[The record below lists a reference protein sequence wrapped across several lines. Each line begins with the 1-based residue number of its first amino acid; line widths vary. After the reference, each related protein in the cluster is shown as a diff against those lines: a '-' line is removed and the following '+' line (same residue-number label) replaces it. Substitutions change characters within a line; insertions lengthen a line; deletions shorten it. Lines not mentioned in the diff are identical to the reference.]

1 MKILI
6 EGEDYSIDKLTSVFD
21 DPKFYNQNVNVG
33 KIVSVGYY
41 HSFEKRELVYM
52 LPKVFMKDNQE
63 TVFGISKDELFDFE
77 NSESFKHNE
86 EYKWIRRLLV
96 YFYNS
101 LTEYKRRIKDTSIIE
116 SSLAFELNTNLGDLE
131 YSYLD
136 LLLSFVNFYKKNKN
150 TILYKHIEYKSN
162 QVKKPKWDKTIRKSL
177 PILSANNTPIYIEI
191 NNKKKIVNAEEELLT
206 YFFSILNHFNKEH
219 QLHLKIDPSY
229 NVIKGEKFEILQKN
243 GLSKLKKI
251 KYRYFSDTLKR
262 MYILCELYF
271 SKTDTSSRKKKREE
285 FISVRNYNI
294 VFEDM
299 VDKLFSAKLDEK
311 KEVDSVS
318 LDELKYNEDGKI
330 IDHIFD
336 YQSLIDTSDIF
347 YIGDSKY
354 YKSGNEAGKL
364 SKYKQ
369 FTYAKNVIQF
379 NIDLLK
385 NEREEDKVYKNN
397 IRYRDEIT
405 EGYNITPNFFIYG
418 YIENVHD
425 FEENHLVPKKEEPI
439 KSFHFEDRLFDRD
452 TLFVHQYK
460 INFLYVL
467 KSYSTFS
474 DTKIAQFREKTKLK
488 FRTEFV
494 NFFNDSNKSSFEI
507 FEKKLSKD
515 EASILVES
523 NFKLINGKCFY
534 TNDDKLLIAN
544 YLKDERIVDFVKENG
559 FTLKPLKIDIKV

>member
-1 MKILI
+1 MNILI
-6 EGEDYSIDKLTSVFD
+6 EGEDYSIEDLNSVFE
-21 DPKFYNQNVNVG
+21 DPKFYNQNGNVG
-33 KIVSVGYY
+33 KIISVGYY
-41 HSFEKRELVYM
+41 HSFEKKELIYM

-63 TVFGISKDELFDFE
+63 TVFGVSKDELFDFE
-77 NSESFKHNE
+77 NIESFKHGA
-86 EYKWIRRLLV
+86 EYIWIRQLLV

-101 LTEYKRRIKDTSIIE
+101 LIEYKRRIKDTSIIE
-116 SSLAFELNTNLGDLE
+116 SSLSFELNTNLGDLE

-150 TILYKHIEYKSN
+150 TILYKHIEHKSN

-177 PILSANNTPIYIEI
+177 PILSANSTPIYIEI
-191 NNKKKIVNAEEELLT
+191 SNKKKVVNTEEELLT

-219 QLHLKIDPSY
+219 QLYLKIDPSY
-229 NVIKGEKFEILQKN
+229 NIIKGEKFEKLQRN

-262 MYILCELYF
+262 IYVLCELYF
-271 SKTDTSSRKKKREE
+271 LKTDTSSSKKKKEE

-299 VDKLFSAKLDEK
+299 VDKLFSDKLDEN

-318 LDELKYNEDGKI
+318 LDELKYNDDGKI

-336 YQSLIDTSDIF
+336 YKSLIDTSDIF

-354 YKSGNEAGKL
+354 YKSGNEASKL

-379 NIDLLK
+379 NIDLLNK
-385 NEREEDKVYKNN
+385 NDFYKES

-418 YIENVHD
+418 YIKDFQD
-425 FEENHLVPKKEEPI
+425 FEDSHLKPKKEEPI
-439 KSFHFEDRLFDRD
+439 KSFHYKDRLFDRD
-452 TLFVHQYK
+452 TLFVHQYD
-460 INFLYVL
+460 INFLFVL
-467 KSYSTFS
+467 KSYSTFNE
-474 DTKIAQFREKTKLK
+474 FRIQEFRSKTKKEFRDK
-488 FRTEFV
+488 FI
-494 NFFNDSNKSSFEI
+494 NFFNDSKTSKFE
-507 FEKKLSKD
+507 FYSKFLSKE
-515 EASILVES
+515 EALLIVEK
-523 NFKLINGKCFY
+523 NFKLINGKCYFSSEGKFIVAKFA
-534 TNDDKLLIAN
+534 DDEIL
-544 YLKDERIVDFVKENG
+544 EN
-559 FTLKPLKIDIKV
+559 FIHENNFNLEKLKILE

>member
-6 EGEDYSIDKLTSVFD
+6 EGEDYSIDNLTSVFD
-21 DPKFYNQNVNVG
+21 DPKFYNQNGNFG
-33 KIVSVGYY
+33 KIISVGYY
-41 HSFEKRELVYM
+41 HSFDKKELVYM

-77 NSESFKHNE
+77 NSDSFKHNE
-86 EYKWIRRLLV
+86 EYKWIRQLLV

-131 YSYLD
+131 HSYLD

-150 TILYKHIEYKSN
+150 TILFKHIEYKSN

-191 NNKKKIVNAEEELLT
+191 NNKKKVVNTEEELLT

-229 NVIKGEKFEILQKN
+229 NLIKGEKFEKLQKK

-262 MYILCELYF
+262 MYFLCELYF
-271 SKTDTSSRKKKREE
+271 SKTDTSSCKKKKEE
-285 FISVRNYNI
+285 FISVKNYNL

-299 VDKLFSAKLDEK
+299 VDKLFSDKLDEK

-318 LDELKYNEDGKI
+318 LDELKYNDDGKI

-336 YQSLIDTSDIF
+336 YKSLIDTSDIF

-354 YKSGNEAGKL
+354 YKSGTEAGKL

-379 NIDLLK
+379 NIDLL
-385 NEREEDKVYKNN
+385 NNNQLYTEN

-405 EGYNITPNFFIYG
+405 EGYNISPNFFIYG
-418 YIENVHD
+418 KIENYLD
-425 FEENHLVPKKEEPI
+425 FENDHLESKNETPV
-439 KSFHFEDRLFDRD
+439 KSFHFENRLFDRD
-452 TLFVHQYK
+452 TLFVHQYE

-467 KSYSTFS
+467 KSYSTFNQL
-474 DTKIAQFREKTKLK
+474 KINNFRTETKLK
-488 FRTEFV
+488 FRNKFID
-494 NFFNDSNKSSFEI
+494 FFNSPSLSNFELYFKS
-507 FEKKLSKD
+507 LNKD
-515 EASILVES
+515 EAKNLVDN
-523 NFKLINGKCFY
+523 NFRELNGKCY
-534 TNDDKLLIAN
+534 YSKNETLILSKHTDDQSLNSIIQNNNFEKLI
-544 YLKDERIVDFVKENG
+544 LKDTILQSV
-559 FTLKPLKIDIKV
+559 

>member
-6 EGEDYSIDKLTSVFD
+6 EGEDYSIDNLASVFD
-21 DPKFYNQNVNVG
+21 DPKFYNQNGSVG
-33 KIVSVGYY
+33 KIISVGYY
-41 HSFEKRELVYM
+41 HSFEKKELVYM
-52 LPKVFMKDNQE
+52 LPKVFMRDNQE
-63 TVFGISKDELFDFE
+63 TVFGISKDDLYDFE
-77 NSESFKHNE
+77 NFESFKHNE
-86 EYKWIRRLLV
+86 NYKWIRHLLV

-101 LTEYKRRIKDTSIIE
+101 LTEYKRRIKETSIIE
-116 SSLAFELNTNLGDLE
+116 SSLSFELNTNLGDLE

-150 TILYKHIEYKSN
+150 TILYKHIEYKSS

-177 PILSANNTPIYIEI
+177 PILSSNNSPIYLEI
-191 NNKKKIVNAEEELLT
+191 NNRKKVVNSEEELLT

-219 QLHLKIDPSY
+219 QLYLKIDPSY
-229 NVIKGEKFEILQKN
+229 NLIKGESFEKLQKN

-262 MYILCELYF
+262 MYVLCELYF
-271 SKTDTSSRKKKREE
+271 SKTDTSSSKKKKEE
-285 FISVRNYNI
+285 FISVRNYNL

-299 VDKLFSAKLDEK
+299 IDKLFSDKLDEK
-311 KEVDSVS
+311 KEVDSIS

-336 YQSLIDTSDIF
+336 YKSLIDTSDIF

-379 NIDLLK
+379 NIDLL
-385 NEREEDKVYKNN
+385 NNNDVYKEN

-425 FEENHLVPKKEEPI
+425 FEKHSLKHKKEVPV

-452 TLFVHQYK
+452 TLFVHQYQ

-467 KSYSTFS
+467 KSYSAFNE
-474 DTKIAQFREKTKLK
+474 TKITDFRDKTKLE
-488 FRTEFV
+488 FRNEFIK
-494 NFFNDSNKSSFEI
+494 FFNNSSVSKFEI
-507 FEKKLSKD
+507 YEKGMSNEDAKQIVEKL
-515 EASILVES
+515 
-523 NFKLINGKCFY
+523 FKLLNGKCFY
-534 TNDDKLLIAN
+534 TNDNKLLVAKHENDKSIIEFIKTKHFV
-544 YLKDERIVDFVKENG
+544 LKK
-559 FTLKPLKIDIKV
+559 L

>member
-6 EGEDYSIDKLTSVFD
+6 EGEDYPIDNLTSVFD
-21 DPKFYNQNVNVG
+21 DPKFYNQNGNVG
-33 KIVSVGYY
+33 KIISVGYY
-41 HSFEKRELVYM
+41 HSFEKKELVYM

-77 NSESFKHNE
+77 NLESFKHNE
-86 EYKWIRRLLV
+86 EYKWIRQLLV

-101 LTEYKRRIKDTSIIE
+101 LIEYKRRIKDTSIIE
-116 SSLAFELNTNLGDLE
+116 SSLVFELNTNLGNLE

-162 QVKKPKWDKTIRKSL
+162 QVKKPKWEKTIRKSL

-191 NNKKKIVNAEEELLT
+191 NNKKKVLNTEEELLT

-229 NVIKGEKFEILQKN
+229 NIIKGEKFEKLQKN

-251 KYRYFSDTLKR
+251 KHRYFSDTLKR
-262 MYILCELYF
+262 MYVLCELYF
-271 SKTDTSSRKKKREE
+271 SKTDASSSKKKKEE
-285 FISVRNYNI
+285 FISVRNYNL

-299 VDKLFSAKLDEK
+299 IDKLFSDKLDEK
-311 KEVDSVS
+311 KEVNSVS
-318 LDELKYNEDGKI
+318 LDELKYNDDGKI

-336 YQSLIDTSDIF
+336 YKSLIDTSDIF

-354 YKSGNEAGKL
+354 YKSGSEAGKL

-379 NIDLLK
+379 NIDLL
-385 NEREEDKVYKNN
+385 NNNDCYKDN

-418 YIENVHD
+418 YIKDVKD
-425 FEENHLVPKKEEPI
+425 FENHNLKHKKEVPV

-452 TLFVHQYK
+452 TLFVHQYD

-467 KSYSTFS
+467 KSYSTFNES
-474 DTKIAQFREKTKLK
+474 KISEFRNNTKYEFRNK
-488 FRTEFV
+488 FIK
-494 NFFNDSNKSSFEI
+494 FFNNPLVSKFEI
-507 FEKKLSKD
+507 YEKEININ
-515 EASILVES
+515 EAKEILEV
-523 NFKLINGKCFY
+523 NFKLLNGKSFY
-534 TNDDKLLIAN
+534 STDNKLIIAKYKNDTSLNDFISYHNFELKKL
-544 YLKDERIVDFVKENG
+544 
-559 FTLKPLKIDIKV
+559 

>member
-6 EGEDYSIDKLTSVFD
+6 EGEDYSIDNLISVFD
-21 DPKFYNQNVNVG
+21 DPKFYNQNGNVG
-33 KIVSVGYY
+33 KIISVGYY
-41 HSFEKRELVYM
+41 HSFEKKELVYM
-52 LPKVFMKDNQE
+52 FPKVFMKDNQE

-86 EYKWIRRLLV
+86 EYKWIRQLLV

-116 SSLAFELNTNLGDLE
+116 SSLTYELNTNLGDLE

-191 NNKKKIVNAEEELLT
+191 NNKKKVVNTEEELLK

-229 NVIKGEKFEILQKN
+229 NLIKGEKFEKLQKN

-262 MYILCELYF
+262 MYILCELYL
-271 SKTDTSSRKKKREE
+271 SKTDTSSSKKKKEE
-285 FISVRNYNI
+285 FISVKNYNL

-299 VDKLFSAKLDEK
+299 VDKLFSDKLDEK

-318 LDELKYNEDGKI
+318 LDELKYNDDGKI

-336 YQSLIDTSDIF
+336 YRSLIDTSDIF

-354 YKSGNEAGKL
+354 YKSGSEAGKL

-379 NIDLLK
+379 NIDLLNK
-385 NEREEDKVYKNN
+385 NDFYKEN
-397 IRYRDEIT
+397 IRYRDELT

-418 YIENVHD
+418 YIDKVND
-425 FEENHLVPKKEEPI
+425 FDEHHLIPKKEDPI

-467 KSYSTFS
+467 KSYSTFN
-474 DTKIAQFREKTKLK
+474 DTKIVDFRDKTKEEFRNK
-488 FRTEFV
+488 FVE
-494 NFFNDSNKSSFEI
+494 FFNESNKSSFEI
-507 FEKKLSKD
+507 FEKEISNGETKQ
-515 EASILVES
+515 LVES
-523 NFKLINGKCFY
+523 NFKLLNGKCFY
-534 TNDDKLLIAN
+534 SSNGKLLVAKYMN
-544 YLKDERIVDFVKENG
+544 DKTLDNFLKNEKFEK
-559 FTLKPLKIDIKV
+559 KVLS

>member
-6 EGEDYSIDKLTSVFD
+6 EGEDYSIDNLTSVFD
-21 DPKFYNQNVNVG
+21 DPKFYNQNGSLG
-33 KIVSVGYY
+33 KIISVGYY
-41 HSFEKRELVYM
+41 HSFEKKELVYM

-63 TVFGISKDELFDFE
+63 TVFGISINDLFDIKKLE
-77 NSESFKHNE
+77 IKHNE
-86 EYKWIRRLLV
+86 DYKWIRQLLV

-101 LTEYKRRIKDTSIIE
+101 LTEYKRRIKNTSIIE
-116 SSLAFELNTNLGDLE
+116 SSLVFELNTNLGDLE

-136 LLLSFVNFYKKNKN
+136 LLLSFANFYKKNKN
-150 TILYKHIEYKSN
+150 TILYKHIEYKSS

-177 PILSANNTPIYIEI
+177 PILSSNNTPIYLEI
-191 NNKKKIVNAEEELLT
+191 NNKKKVVNSEEELLT

-229 NVIKGEKFEILQKN
+229 NLIKGESFEKLQKN
-243 GLSKLKKI
+243 GLSKLKRI
-251 KYRYFSDTLKR
+251 KYRYFSDILKR
-262 MYILCELYF
+262 MYVLCELYF
-271 SKTDTSSRKKKREE
+271 SKTDTSSSKKKKEE
-285 FISVRNYNI
+285 FISVRNYNL

-299 VDKLFSAKLDEK
+299 IDKLFSDKLDEK
-311 KEVDSVS
+311 KEVDSIS

-336 YQSLIDTSDIF
+336 YKSLIDTSDIF

-379 NIDLLK
+379 NIDLL
-385 NEREEDKVYKNN
+385 NNNDVYKEN

-425 FEENHLVPKKEEPI
+425 FEKHSLKYKKEIPI
-439 KSFHFEDRLFDRD
+439 KSFHFVDRLFDRD
-452 TLFVHQYK
+452 TLFVHQYQ

-467 KSYSTFS
+467 KSYSAFS
-474 DTKIAQFREKTKLK
+474 ETKIKNFRDKTKLE
-488 FRTEFV
+488 FRNEFIK
-494 NFFNDSNKSSFEI
+494 FFNNSTISKFELY
-507 FEKKLSKD
+507 EKELTND
-515 EASILVES
+515 EATLLVEN
-523 NFKLINGKCFY
+523 NFKLLNGKCFY
-534 TNDDKLLIAN
+534 SHNKKLIVAKHLYDDSLLSFIESN
-544 YLKDERIVDFVKENG
+544 SFL
-559 FTLKPLKIDIKV
+559 PKILL

>member
-6 EGEDYSIDKLTSVFD
+6 EGEDYSIENLASIFD
-21 DPKFYNQNVNVG
+21 DPKFYNQNGNG
-33 KIVSVGYY
+33 KIISVGYY
-41 HSFEKRELVYM
+41 HSFEKKELVYM

-63 TVFGISKDELFDFE
+63 TVFGITKDDLFNFDNFE
-77 NSESFKHNE
+77 TFKHNE
-86 EYKWIRRLLV
+86 DYRWIRQLLV

-177 PILSANNTPIYIEI
+177 PILSSNNTSIYIEI
-191 NNKKKIVNAEEELLT
+191 KNKKKVINSQEELLT

-219 QLHLKIDPSY
+219 LLHLKIDPSFTI
-229 NVIKGEKFEILQKN
+229 IKNEKFEKLQKS
-243 GLSKLKKI
+243 GLSKLRKI

-262 MYILCELYF
+262 MYVLCELYF
-271 SKTDTSSRKKKREE
+271 SKTDISSSKKKKEE
-285 FISVRNYNI
+285 FISVSNYNI

-299 VDKLFSAKLDEK
+299 IDKLFSDKLDEN
-311 KEVDSVS
+311 KEVDKIS
-318 LDELKYNEDGKI
+318 LDDLKYNNDGKI
-330 IDHIFD
+330 IDHVFNYD
-336 YQSLIDTSDIF
+336 SLIDTSDIF

-354 YKSGNEAGKL
+354 YKSGNEADKL

-379 NIDLLK
+379 NIDLL
-385 NEREEDKVYKNN
+385 NNGDVYKKNV
-397 IRYRDEIT
+397 RYRDKIT

-418 YIENVHD
+418 YIQD
-425 FEENHLVPKKEEPI
+425 FRNFDEHNLEHKTEIPV
-439 KSFHFEDRLFDRD
+439 KSFHFENRLFDRD

-460 INFLYVL
+460 INFLYVI
-467 KSYSTFS
+467 KSYSTF
-474 DTKIAQFREKTKLK
+474 DENKIKEFRIRTK
-488 FRTEFV
+488 TEFR
-494 NFFNDSNKSSFEI
+494 NQFISFFNDSSKSGFKI
-507 FEKKLSKD
+507 YEKEMNEVD
-515 EASILVES
+515 AEAIMTNYFRL
-523 NFKLINGKCFY
+523 LNGKSFY
-534 TNDDKLLIAN
+534 TNDEKFLIAQHT
-544 YLKDERIVDFVKENG
+544 KDLSLNDLIIEKSFN
-559 FTLKPLKIDIKV
+559 IKKLE

>member
-6 EGEDYSIDKLTSVFD
+6 EGEDYSIDDLNSVFD
-21 DPKFYNQNVNVG
+21 DPKFYNQNGNVG
-33 KIVSVGYY
+33 IIISVGYY
-41 HSFEKRELVYM
+41 HSFEKKELVYM
-52 LPKVFMKDNQE
+52 LPKVFMIDSEKEKQ

-77 NSESFKHNE
+77 NSESFKHKE
-86 EYKWIRRLLV
+86 EYKWIRQLLV

-101 LTEYKRRIKDTSIIE
+101 LTEYKRRIKDTTIIE
-116 SSLAFELNTNLGDLE
+116 SSLSFELNTNLGDLE

-177 PILSANNTPIYIEI
+177 PILSSNNTPIYIEI
-191 NNKKKIVNAEEELLT
+191 NNKKKVVNTEEELLT
-206 YFFSILNHFNKEH
+206 YFFSILNHFNIEH

-229 NVIKGEKFEILQKN
+229 NILKGEKFEKLQKN

-262 MYILCELYF
+262 MYVLCELYF
-271 SKTDTSSRKKKREE
+271 AKTDTSSSKKKKEE
-285 FISVRNYNI
+285 FISVKNYNI

-299 VDKLFSAKLDEK
+299 VDKLFSDKLDEK

-318 LDELKYNEDGKI
+318 LDELKYNDDGKI

-336 YQSLIDTSDIF
+336 YKSLIDTSDIF

-379 NIDLLK
+379 NIDLL
-385 NEREEDKVYKNN
+385 NRNDFYKVN

-425 FEENHLVPKKEEPI
+425 FDEHHLIPKKEEPI

-474 DTKIAQFREKTKLK
+474 DTKIVDFRDKTKK
-488 FRTEFV
+488 EFRTKFV
-494 NFFNDSNKSSFEI
+494 EFFNHCKKSSFEI
-507 FEKKLSKD
+507 FVKELSRDDAKIFV
-515 EASILVES
+515 EA
-523 NFKLINGKCFY
+523 NFRLLNGKCFY
-534 TNDDKLLIAN
+534 TIDGILLIAK
-544 YLKDERIVDFVKENG
+544 YKVDNSLDKVINDDSFVLRKL
-559 FTLKPLKIDIKV
+559 T

>member
-6 EGEDYSIDKLTSVFD
+6 EGEDYSIDDLTSVFD
-21 DPKFYNQNVNVG
+21 DPKFYNQNGNVG
-33 KIVSVGYY
+33 KIISVGYY
-41 HSFEKRELVYM
+41 HSFEKKELVYM
-52 LPKVFMKDNQE
+52 LPKVFMVDGKEKQTIFDTSTDDLYNFEKLE
-63 TVFGISKDELFDFE
+63 T
-77 NSESFKHNE
+77 FKHDEKYN
-86 EYKWIRRLLV
+86 WIRQLLV

-191 NNKKKIVNAEEELLT
+191 NNKKKVVNTEEELLT

-229 NVIKGEKFEILQKN
+229 NIIKGEKFEKLQKN

-262 MYILCELYF
+262 MYVLCELYF
-271 SKTDTSSRKKKREE
+271 SKTDTSSSKKKKEE

-299 VDKLFSAKLDEK
+299 VDKLFSDKLDEK

-318 LDELKYNEDGKI
+318 LDDLKYNDDGKI

-336 YQSLIDTSDIF
+336 YKSLIDTSDIF

-379 NIDLLK
+379 NIDLLNK
-385 NEREEDKVYKNN
+385 NDFYKEN

-418 YIENVHD
+418 YIESARD
-425 FEENHLVPKKEEPI
+425 FEEHHLVPKKEEPI

-460 INFLYVL
+460 INFLFVL
-467 KSYSTFS
+467 KSYSTFN
-474 DTKIAQFREKTKLK
+474 DTKIISFRNDTKEK
-488 FRTEFV
+488 FRNKFIE
-494 NFFNDSNKSSFEI
+494 FFNDSSKCSYEI
-507 FEKKLSKD
+507 FEKELANED
-515 EASILVES
+515 ARQLVER
-523 NFKLINGKCFY
+523 NFKLLNGKCFY
-534 TNDDKLLIAN
+534 SNNGKLLISKYKN
-544 YLKDERIVDFVKENG
+544 DDSLNSFIKEQVFN
-559 FTLKPLKIDIKV
+559 IKVLI

>member
-6 EGEDYSIDKLTSVFD
+6 EGEDYSIDNLTSVFD
-21 DPKFYNQNVNVG
+21 DPKFYNQNGNVG
-33 KIVSVGYY
+33 KIISVGYY
-41 HSFEKRELVYM
+41 HSFEKKELVYM
-52 LPKVFMKDNQE
+52 LPKVFMKDNEE
-63 TVFGISKDELFDFE
+63 TVFGISKVELFDFE

-86 EYKWIRRLLV
+86 EYKWIRQLLV

-116 SSLAFELNTNLGDLE
+116 SSLAFDLNTNLGDLE

-136 LLLSFVNFYKKNKN
+136 LLLSFVNFFKKNKN
-150 TILYKHIEYKSN
+150 TILYKHIDYKSN

-191 NNKKKIVNAEEELLT
+191 NNKKKVENKEEELLT

-219 QLHLKIDPSY
+219 NLHLKIDPSY
-229 NVIKGEKFEILQKN
+229 NIIKGEKFEKLQKN

-262 MYILCELYF
+262 MYVLCELYF
-271 SKTDTSSRKKKREE
+271 SKTDTSSSKKKKEE

-299 VDKLFSAKLDEK
+299 VDKLFSDKLDEK
-311 KEVDSVS
+311 KKVDSVS
-318 LDELKYNEDGKI
+318 LDELKYNDDGKI

-336 YQSLIDTSDIF
+336 YKSLVDTSDIF

-379 NIDLLK
+379 NIDLLNK
-385 NEREEDKVYKNN
+385 NDFYKQN

-418 YIENVHD
+418 YIDKLND
-425 FEENHLVPKKEEPI
+425 FDEHHLIPKKDEPI

-474 DTKIAQFREKTKLK
+474 DTKIVDFRDKTKEK
-488 FRTEFV
+488 FRNKFV
-494 NFFNDSNKSSFEI
+494 DFFNDSNKSSFEI
-507 FEKKLSKD
+507 FEKEVSKD
-515 EASILVES
+515 DAKLFVES
-523 NFKLINGKCFY
+523 KFKLLNGKSFY
-534 TNDDKLLIAN
+534 SSDKKLLIAKYKN
-544 YLKDERIVDFVKENG
+544 DNSLDDFLKNEKFEKKS
-559 FTLKPLKIDIKV
+559 LS

>member
-6 EGEDYSIDKLTSVFD
+6 EGEDYSIDNLTSVFD
-21 DPKFYNQNVNVG
+21 DPKFYNQNGSVG
-33 KIVSVGYY
+33 KIISVGYY
-41 HSFEKRELVYM
+41 HSFEKKELVYM
-52 LPKVFMKDNQE
+52 LPKVFMKDNLE
-63 TVFGISKDELFDFE
+63 TVFGVSKDDLFDFE
-77 NSESFKHNE
+77 NLESFKHNE
-86 EYKWIRRLLV
+86 EYRWIRQLLI

-101 LTEYKRRIKDTSIIE
+101 LTEYKRRIKNTLIIE
-116 SSLAFELNTNLGDLE
+116 SSVSFELNTNIGDLE

-136 LLLSFVNFYKKNKN
+136 LFLSFVNFYKKNKN

-191 NNKKKIVNAEEELLT
+191 NNKKKVVNTEEELLT
-206 YFFSILNHFNKEH
+206 YFFSILNHFNTEH
-219 QLHLKIDPSY
+219 KLHLKIDPSF
-229 NVIKGEKFEILQKN
+229 NLIKGEKFEKLQKN

-262 MYILCELYF
+262 MYVLCELYF
-271 SKTDTSSRKKKREE
+271 SKTDTSSNKKKKEE

-299 VDKLFSAKLDEK
+299 VDKLFSDKLDEK
-311 KEVDSVS
+311 KEVDSMS
-318 LDELKYNEDGKI
+318 LDELKYNDDGKI

-336 YQSLIDTSDIF
+336 YKSLIDTSDIF

-354 YKSGNEAGKL
+354 YKSGSEAGKL

-379 NIDLLK
+379 NIDLLNK
-385 NEREEDKVYKNN
+385 NDFYKEN

-418 YIENVHD
+418 YIKDVKD
-425 FEENHLVPKKEEPI
+425 FENDYLKHKKEVPV

-452 TLFVHQYK
+452 TLFVHQYD

-474 DTKIAQFREKTKLK
+474 ETKIIEFRNKTKEEFRNK
-488 FRTEFV
+488 FV
-494 NFFNDSNKSSFEI
+494 KFFSNSSVSKFEI
-507 FEKKLSKD
+507 YERELINQDAK
-515 EASILVES
+515 ILVES
-523 NFKLINGKCFY
+523 NFKLLNGKSFF
-534 TNDDKLLIAN
+534 TNDNKLLIAKHKN
-544 YLKDERIVDFVKENG
+544 DETLTVFIKEHE
-559 FTLKPLKIDIKV
+559 FKIKFL

>member
-6 EGEDYSIDKLTSVFD
+6 EGEDYSIDDLTTVFD
-21 DPKFYNQNVNVG
+21 DPKFYNQNGNVG
-33 KIVSVGYY
+33 KIISVGYY
-41 HSFEKRELVYM
+41 HSFEKKELVYM

-63 TVFGISKDELFDFE
+63 TVFGITKDELFDFE
-77 NSESFKHNE
+77 NQESFKHNE
-86 EYKWIRRLLV
+86 EYKWIRQLLV

-101 LTEYKRRIKDTSIIE
+101 LKEYKRRIKDTSIIE
-116 SSLAFELNTNLGDLE
+116 SSLSFELNTNLGDLE

-136 LLLSFVNFYKKNKN
+136 LLLSFVNFYKKNKS
-150 TILYKHIEYKSN
+150 TILYKYIEYKSN

-177 PILSANNTPIYIEI
+177 PLLSSNNTPIYIEI
-191 NNKKKIVNAEEELLT
+191 NNKKKVVNKEEELLI

-229 NVIKGEKFEILQKN
+229 YLIKGERFEKLQKK
-243 GLSKLKKI
+243 GLCKLKKI
-251 KYRYFSDTLKR
+251 KYRYFSDTLKK
-262 MYILCELYF
+262 MYVLCELYF
-271 SKTDTSSRKKKREE
+271 SKTDTSSSKKKKEE
-285 FISVRNYNI
+285 FISVRNYNL

-299 VDKLFSAKLDEK
+299 VDKLFSDKLDEN

-318 LDELKYNEDGKI
+318 LDELKYNDDGKI

-336 YQSLIDTSDIF
+336 YKSLIDTSDIF

-354 YKSGNEAGKL
+354 YKSGTEAGKL

-379 NIDLLK
+379 NIDLLNK
-385 NEREEDKVYKNN
+385 NDFYKEN
-397 IRYRDEIT
+397 IRYRDEMT

-425 FEENHLVPKKEEPI
+425 FEEHHLVPKKEEPI

-474 DTKIAQFREKTKLK
+474 DTKIANFRETTRLR
-488 FRTEFV
+488 FRKKIIK
-494 NFFNDSNKSSFEI
+494 FFNDSNKSLFEI
-507 FEKKLSKD
+507 FEKELSKYD
-515 EASILVES
+515 AKILVES
-523 NFKLINGKCFY
+523 NFRLLNGKCFY
-534 TNDDKLLIAN
+534 TNDNKLLLARYSKDDSFNQLIEEN
-544 YLKDERIVDFVKENG
+544 EFNLK
-559 FTLKPLKIDIKV
+559 TL

>member
-6 EGEDYSIDKLTSVFD
+6 EGEDYSIDNLTSVFD
-21 DPKFYNQNVNVG
+21 DPKFYNQNGNVG
-33 KIVSVGYY
+33 KIISVGYY
-41 HSFEKRELVYM
+41 HSFEKKELVYM

-63 TVFGISKDELFDFE
+63 TVFDISKDELFDFE
-77 NSESFKHNE
+77 NIESFKHNE
-86 EYKWIRRLLV
+86 EYKWIRQLLV

-116 SSLAFELNTNLGDLE
+116 SSLAFELNTNLGNLE

-162 QVKKPKWDKTIRKSL
+162 QVRKPKWEKTIRKSL

-191 NNKKKIVNAEEELLT
+191 NNKKKVQNTEEELLT

-229 NVIKGEKFEILQKN
+229 NIIKGEKFEKLQKN

-262 MYILCELYF
+262 MYVLCELYF
-271 SKTDTSSRKKKREE
+271 SKTDSTSSKKKKEE
-285 FISVRNYNI
+285 FISVRNYNL

-299 VDKLFSAKLDEK
+299 INKLFSDKLDEK

-318 LDELKYNEDGKI
+318 LDELKYNDDGKI

-336 YQSLIDTSDIF
+336 YKSLIDTSDIF

-354 YKSGNEAGKL
+354 YKSGSEAGKL

-379 NIDLLK
+379 NIDLLNK
-385 NEREEDKVYKNN
+385 NDFYKEN

-405 EGYNITPNFFIYG
+405 EGYNITPNFFVYG
-418 YIENVHD
+418 YIKD
-425 FEENHLVPKKEEPI
+425 FQDFDDSRLKPKKEEPI
-439 KSFHFEDRLFDRD
+439 KSFHYKDRLFDRD
-452 TLFVHQYK
+452 TLFVHQYE
-460 INFLYVL
+460 INFLFVL
-467 KSYSTFS
+467 KSYSTFNEY
-474 DTKIAQFREKTKLK
+474 KIQEFRSKTKKEFRDK
-488 FRTEFV
+488 FIH
-494 NFFNDSNKSSFEI
+494 FFNNSKSSKFV
-507 FEKKLSKD
+507 LYSKNLTED
-515 EASILVES
+515 EAISLVEG
-523 NFKLINGKCFY
+523 NFKLLNGKSYYSTDSKLIIAKFI
-534 TNDDKLLIAN
+534 DDKIL
-544 YLKDERIVDFVKENG
+544 EN
-559 FTLKPLKIDIKV
+559 FIIENKFATEKLKITD

>member
-6 EGEDYSIDKLTSVFD
+6 EGEDYSIDNLTSVFD
-21 DPKFYNQNVNVG
+21 DPKFYNQNGSFG
-33 KIVSVGYY
+33 KIISVGYY
-41 HSFEKRELVYM
+41 HSFEKKELVYM

-63 TVFGISKDELFDFE
+63 TVFGISKNDLFDFE
-77 NSESFKHNE
+77 NFESYKHNE
-86 EYKWIRRLLV
+86 EYKWIRQLLV

-177 PILSANNTPIYIEI
+177 PIFSANNTPIYIEI
-191 NNKKKIVNAEEELLT
+191 NNKKKVVNTEEELLT
-206 YFFSILNHFNKEH
+206 YFFSILNHFNMEH
-219 QLHLKIDPSY
+219 PLHLKIDPSY
-229 NVIKGEKFEILQKN
+229 SLIKGEKFEKLQKN
-243 GLSKLKKI
+243 GLSKLRKI

-262 MYILCELYF
+262 MYVLCDLYF
-271 SKTDTSSRKKKREE
+271 SKTDTSSTKKKKEE

-299 VDKLFSAKLDEK
+299 IDKLFSDKLDEK

-318 LDELKYNEDGKI
+318 LDELKYNDDGKI

-336 YQSLIDTSDIF
+336 YKSLIDTSDIF

-379 NIDLLK
+379 NIDLLNK
-385 NEREEDKVYKNN
+385 NDFYKEN

-425 FEENHLVPKKEEPI
+425 FDEHHLIPKKGEPI

-474 DTKIAQFREKTKLK
+474 DTKIVDFRDKTKK
-488 FRTEFV
+488 EFRTKFV
-494 NFFNDSNKSSFEI
+494 EFFNRSNKSSFEI
-507 FEKKLSKD
+507 FEKELPRDDAKQ
-515 EASILVES
+515 LVEE
-523 NFKLINGKCFY
+523 NFRLLNGKCFY
-534 TNDDKLLIAN
+534 TIDGTLLIAKHKTDDALDN
-544 YLKDERIVDFVKENG
+544 VVKDNLFVWRKL
-559 FTLKPLKIDIKV
+559 T